1 MSILVNYYDKRN
13 NKFIRGAYIYNPL
26 YIGQIINIDDE
37 QFMVVSYKKIDNGF
51 YRAYVDKCKKELL
64 NEYKFTVSFCK
75 ANNGNREFIKDIRV
89 DIVPVIGTIVII
101 DNKCYRVIDF
111 IINYN
116 TNTKICIVEEY

>member
-13 NKFIRGAYIYNPL
+13 KKFIRGEYIYNPL

-37 QFMVVSYKKIDNGF
+37 QFMVIDYKKIDNGF

-64 NEYKFTVSFCK
+64 YEYKFTVSFCK
-75 ANNGNREFIKDIRV
+75 VNNGNREFIKDIRV
-89 DIVPVIGTIVII
+89 DVVPVIGTTVII
-101 DNKCYRVIDF
+101 DNKRYRVMDF

-116 TNTKICIVEEY
+116 NNTKICIIEEC

>member
-1 MSILVNYYDKRN
+1 MSILVNYYDKDG
-13 NKFIRGAYIYNPL
+13 NKFIRGGYIYNPL

-64 NEYKFTVSFCK
+64 YEYKFTVSFCK

-89 DIVPVIGTIVII
+89 DIVPAIGTIVII

>member
-1 MSILVNYYDKRN
+1 MSILVNYYDKDG
-13 NKFIRGAYIYNPL
+13 NKFIRGGYIYSPL

-64 NEYKFTVSFCK
+64 YEYKFTVSFCK
-75 ANNGNREFIKDIRV
+75 VNNGNREFIKDIRV
-89 DIVPVIGTIVII
+89 DIIPIIGTMVII
-101 DNKCYRVIDF
+101 DNKRYRVIDF

-116 TNTKICIVEEY
+116 NNTKICIVEEY